1 MNLLNSKWI
10 KFGSLHVEREDGC
23 LVIENT
29 GKKHAFLIYPHLF
42 KSKSKKVWLAVEG
55 ELIKGNGCV
64 LEILNRRRQILGRCG
79 IGSFFCNTFDY
90 LKYFILCFYVPA
102 YSKVKISKVEYQED
116 FDLSLFNDHFTSDV
130 LLITPG
136 YPSLENKYN
145 TAFVHTRIKA
155 YQEAGIPVDV
165 VVCNEIP
172 DIKQYTF
179 EGVHVFKCD
188 YFYLRE
194 LLQKRPYKKIL
205 IHFFDDRYA
214 NILESVDTSE
224 TQLYFFLHGAET
236 LYRDWPKIVSPYFGP
251 EVVID
256 GALEDRFKRK
266 DFFIKKYSHFK
277 NAKWLFVT
285 EWTRQ
290 RCEELLDFKFER
302 SDVIPCL
309 IDTELFSYERKDPEL
324 RKKIFVLRKFD
335 DIRTYSLDT
344 VVRVILELSR
354 RPFFSDLE
362 FDIYGDGSLHERILE
377 PVKDFENVKIH
388 KEFLTHEQIRKVHQ
402 THGIALFPT
411 RFDSQ
416 AVSSC
421 EAASSGCAVVTSDI
435 PGVRQFIPQDLGVL
449 CDPEQYVQYA
459 DVIEKMYY
467 DSEYFLK
474 VAEAE
479 SQSVQSKFDYAHT
492 IQKELDM
499 YQSDGELEP
508 FKGIKPAE
516 PVLSVIIPSYNV
528 EKYLKHT
535 VFSLLDHRNASKVE
549 ILIVND
555 GSKDHTAEIAEELR
569 KKYSFGDES
578 VIRVIN
584 KENGGHGSTINVGIE
599 LARGKYIKVVDGD
612 DTVDS
617 EEFAKLIDILEH
629 EDSDIV
635 LNNYYEDFAKDNVLN
650 LMKIYG
656 HLREGIQYHFD
667 DLCYDDYGFTSW
679 GPILSCSSYR
689 AEMLK
694 KGNFKLSEKMFY
706 VDMELNIN
714 VSILC
719 DTITFY
725 DLNIYRYLLGR
736 ADQSVNRNSYTRN
749 YKHHENVC
757 INMIETY
764 RRHYDH
770 LSAPKKRYIE
780 EHLIRPMLSTQYEI
794 CINYHNKRGPF
805 AGYDSRLKNYPEFY
819 HNPKILI
826 SSVKFHRATKGF
838 FIFMNPVLIFLNTLV
853 HKVIGHFR

>member
-1 MNLLNSKWI
+1 MNLLNLKWI
-10 KFGSLHVEREDGC
+10 KLGSLHVSRKDGC

-29 GKKHAFLIYPHLF
+29 GKKHAFLICPRLF
-42 KSKSKKVWLAVEG
+42 KSKSKKVWLSVEG
-55 ELIKGNGCV
+55 ELLKGNGCV
-64 LEILNRRRQILGRCG
+64 LEILNRYRQILGRCG
-79 IGSFFCNTFDY
+79 VGSFFCNAFDH

-102 YSKVKISKVEYQED
+102 YSTVKLTKVEYGEE
-116 FDLSLFNDHFTSDV
+116 FDLSVFDGHFTSDV

-145 TAFVHTRIKA
+145 TSFVHTRVKA
-155 YQEAGIPVDV
+155 YQKAGIPVDV

-179 EGVHVFKCD
+179 EGVNVFKCD

-236 LYRDWPKIVSPYFGP
+236 LYRDWPKIVSPYFDP

-256 GALEDRFKRK
+256 SELEALFQRK
-266 DFFIKKYSHFK
+266 DFFIEKYSHFK

-290 RCEELLDFKFER
+290 RCEELLDLKFEH
-302 SDVIPCL
+302 SDIIPCL
-309 IDTELFSYERKDPEL
+309 IDTELYSYERKDPEL

-388 KEFLTHEQIRKVHQ
+388 REFLTHDQIRKVHQ

-421 EAASSGCAVVTSDI
+421 EAASSGCAVVTSDV
-435 PGVRQFIPQDLGVL
+435 PGVRQFIPHDLGVL

-474 VAEAE
+474 VGEAE

-499 YQSDGELEP
+499 YHSEGELEQ
-508 FKGIKPAE
+508 FKGIEPAE
-516 PVLSVIIPSYNV
+516 TILSVIIPSYNV
-528 EKYLKHT
+528 EKYLRHT
-535 VFSLLDHRNASKVE
+535 VFSLLDHRNAGKME

-555 GSKDHTAEIAEELR
+555 GSKDRTAELAEELR
-569 KKYSFGDES
+569 KKYSFGDTS
-578 VIRVIN
+578 VVRVIN
-584 KENGGHGSTINVGIE
+584 KENGGHGSTINVGIQ
-599 LARGKYIKVVDGD
+599 LAQGKYIKVVDGD

-617 EEFAKLIDILEH
+617 EELAKLIDILEH
-629 EDSDIV
+629 EESDVV
-635 LNNYYEDFAKDNVLN
+635 LNNYYEDFSRDNKLN

-656 HLREGIQYHFD
+656 HLREGIQYRFD

-689 AEMLK
+689 ADMLK
-694 KGNFKLSEKMFY
+694 NGNFKLSEKMFY

-714 VSILC
+714 VAILC
-719 DTITFY
+719 DTVTFY

-736 ADQSVNRNSYTRN
+736 EGQSVNRNSYKRN
-749 YKHHENVC
+749 YKHHENVS

-764 RRHYDH
+764 YRHFDH
-770 LSAPKKRYIE
+770 LSAQKKRYIE
-780 EHLIRPMLSTQYEI
+780 QHLILPMVSTQYEI
-794 CINYHNKRGPF
+794 CMNYHTRGGPF
-805 AGYDSRLKNYPEFY
+805 AEFNRRLKQYPEFY
-819 HNPKILI
+819 HNQAILLR
-826 SSVKFHRATKGF
+826 SLKFHRATNGSL
-838 FIFMNPVLIFLNTLV
+838 IFMNPVLIFISSLLR
-853 HKVIGHFR
+853 KIAGLFR